1 MSPYFAAY
9 VSIFFVPDGLPQPD
23 SILSQSSQTTLLDL
37 RQRAAAAQECDDTHE
52 TSGGQRLEEV
62 PAGVV
67 QEEHALHG
75 DYGSKEQSVRKRSGA
90 ESLAQMADIGTQCRP
105 ETQQDGESGSDRGG
119 KDNGDDLRGRLG
131 VFAEDVVD
139 LGVGSVAKWCL
150 GDGEGH
156 IDVAGHGQVED
167 LLLVRCRRAE
177 CANDDGCRNRLRGSE
192 ELVGEVL
199 VCLQAVSYGGCD
211 WLLLAPKRLCPCHCP

>member
-177 CANDDGCRNRLRGSE
+177 CADDDGCGNRLRGSE

-199 VCLQAVSYGGCD
+199 VCLQSC
-211 WLLLAPKRLCPCHCP
+211 

>member
-1 MSPYFAAY
+1 MHTVLSSFDLLPNFAAY
-9 VSIFFVPDGLPQPD
+9 ASIFFVPSDLLQPHP
-23 SILSQSSQTTLLDL
+23 ILSQSSQTTLLNL
-37 RQRAAAAQECDDTHE
+37 RQRAATAQKCDDTHE

-67 QEEHALHG
+67 QEEHALHS
-75 DYGSKEQSVRKRSGA
+75 DDGSKEQSVGERSCTKG
-90 ESLAQMADIGTQCRP
+90 LAQMADVSTQCRP

-119 KDNGDDLRGRLG
+119 KDKRNDLRGRLG

-139 LGVGSVAKWCL
+139 LGVGSVAEWCL

-156 IDVAGHGQVED
+156 IDVAGHGQVKD
-167 LLLVRCRRAE
+167 LLLVRRRRAE
-177 CANDDGCRNRLRGSE
+177 CANDDGCGNRLRGSE

-199 VCLQAVSYGGCD
+199 VCLQSC
-211 WLLLAPKRLCPCHCP
+211 